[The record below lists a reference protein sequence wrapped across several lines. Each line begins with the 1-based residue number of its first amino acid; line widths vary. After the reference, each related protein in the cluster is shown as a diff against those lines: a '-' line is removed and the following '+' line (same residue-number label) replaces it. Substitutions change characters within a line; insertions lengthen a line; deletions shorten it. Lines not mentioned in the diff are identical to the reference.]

1 MSDRRLPRE
10 LWSTHDLGRRAPVR
24 AIPDPRRRG
33 LARASAAASEAAAEP
48 TLPLA
53 LSELWD
59 LRRLGLFD
67 DDGRAPPSWWDR

>member
-1 MSDRRLPRE
+1 MPARVRSPRPA
-10 LWSTHDLGRRAPVR
+10 S
-24 AIPDPRRRG
+24 AIPRPRRRG
-33 LARASAAASEAAAEP
+33 QPRGRAPASEVAAEP